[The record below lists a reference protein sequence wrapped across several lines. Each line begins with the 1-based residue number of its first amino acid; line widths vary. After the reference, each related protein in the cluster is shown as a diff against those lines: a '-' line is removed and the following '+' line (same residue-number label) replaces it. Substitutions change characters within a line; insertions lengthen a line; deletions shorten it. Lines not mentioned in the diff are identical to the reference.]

1 MPTKRR
7 RHAVTETPP
16 VQAALDE
23 LREELGDDQVNLA
36 ELVILG
42 ARQKLNQLRDM
53 DLRRSTLRRVL
64 ANRVRAGAVPVD
76 PSAADEVRRTGWA
89 RP

>member
-1 MPTKRR
+1 MPTRRR
-7 RHAVTETPP
+7 RHAVTETPH

-23 LREELGDDQVNLA
+23 LRGELGDDQVNLA

-42 ARQKLNQLRDM
+42 ARQKLNQLRESDV
-53 DLRRSTLRRVL
+53 RRSTLRRVL
-64 ANRVRAGAVPVD
+64 ADRVRAGAVPVD
-76 PSAADEVRRTGWA
+76 ASAAREVRRTGWI